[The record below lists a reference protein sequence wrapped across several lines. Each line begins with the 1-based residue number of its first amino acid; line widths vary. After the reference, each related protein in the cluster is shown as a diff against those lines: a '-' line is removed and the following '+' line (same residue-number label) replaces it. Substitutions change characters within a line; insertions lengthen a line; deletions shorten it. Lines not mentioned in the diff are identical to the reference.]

1 MNCISVQDTDVD
13 DVMPEYFCSAVAT
26 CMDNKTEVL
35 ELFGNF
41 NCVFI
46 KCIHAKIASFL
57 SMHDY

>member
-13 DVMPEYFCSAVAT
+13 DVMPEYFCT
-26 CMDNKTEVL
+26 CMDNKPEAL

-46 KCIHAKIASFL
+46 VHKYPYKNN
-57 SMHDY
+57 